1 MIVPVPNHNQFEVC
15 GAVRKSGRCP
25 ELCLKHGSCFMPRF
39 REPINQAEC
48 ERRCHRAHHIMA
60 ELNELQRKRT
70 EVNHVPSVQSQRNA
84 NQGNRRVD

>member
-1 MIVPVPNHNQFEVC
+1 MIRVPNWYLVGVC

-25 ELCLKHGSCFMPRF
+25 ELCLKHGGCFMPQF
-39 REPINQAEC
+39 REPLNQAEC
-48 ERRCHRAHHIMA
+48 ERRCHRAHRIME
-60 ELNELQRKRT
+60 ELNELRRT